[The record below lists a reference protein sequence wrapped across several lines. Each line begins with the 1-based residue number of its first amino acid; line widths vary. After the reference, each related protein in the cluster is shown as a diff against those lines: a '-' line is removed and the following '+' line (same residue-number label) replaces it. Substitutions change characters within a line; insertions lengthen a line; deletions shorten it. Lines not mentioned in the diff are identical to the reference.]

1 MLSPNCHHEKSTVF
15 VNQRQCFS
23 LSKKQYSIF
32 MLRAAARIQS
42 NLLCKFINSGS
53 MYLGIYTREE
63 KMCPQDAVF
72 LRDSLE
78 SVVSSE
84 RLFGKR
90 SFSTASGT
98 MSFSLCLLELC
109 NFCLADNHTDQR
121 IKFIIV
127 RGRLSGGSIPA
138 LSITLSIH
146 AILRPSFSITST
158 PSISCIASPLS
169 APCTAFQ

>member
-1 MLSPNCHHEKSTVF
+1 MSFSLCL
-15 VNQRQCFS
+15 S

-98 MSFSLCLLELC
+98 MSFSLCLWGLC

-146 AILRPSFSITST
+146 AILRPSFSMTST
-158 PSISCIASPLS
+158 PSISCTASPLS

>member
-1 MLSPNCHHEKSTVF
+1 MENERNVSPVSAHAFNNEKPPCESRVA
-15 VNQRQCFS
+15 S
-23 LSKKQYSIF
+23 LSKKQYLIF

-53 MYLGIYTREE
+53 MAQATLSCRYAAIHLVYLGIYTREE

-90 SFSTASGT
+90 SFSTASNPFL
-98 MSFSLCLLELC
+98 SRERDFL
-109 NFCLADNHTDQR
+109 
-121 IKFIIV
+121 FI
-127 RGRLSGGSIPA
+127 S
-138 LSITLSIH
+138 
-146 AILRPSFSITST
+146 
-158 PSISCIASPLS
+158 
-169 APCTAFQ
+169 

>member
-1 MLSPNCHHEKSTVF
+1 MLSLNCHHEKSTVF

-32 MLRAAARIQS
+32 MLRAAARIQL

-63 KMCPQDAVF
+63 KMCPKDAVF

-98 MSFSLCLLELC
+98 MSFSLCLFGLC

-127 RGRLSGGSIPA
+127 RGRLSGGSMPA

-146 AILRPSFSITST
+146 AILRPSFSMTST
-158 PSISCIASPLS
+158 PSISCTASPLS